1 MNHETPAPIAAGS
14 AAGSVQVQPWPTE
27 QPLLALVL
35 LASLMLWAGIVFS
48 IFGAVYAVIIALSL
62 FFVHLIF
69 IVHVRGSGVRLGPK
83 QFPELDRRV
92 RELALQAGLT
102 EVPAAY
108 VMEAGGALNAFATKF
123 LRSRMIVLFSDLL
136 DACGDDRAARDMVI
150 GHELGH
156 VRQGHLNW
164 HVLIAPGMFVP
175 FLGAA
180 YSRARELTCDR
191 WGAALCGDR
200 AGALRGLAILA
211 AGGKHGPQVD
221 LESFVAQRQD
231 LDTGW
236 MTIGR
241 WLSTY
246 PTLAERV
253 AALDADLARYGAPA
267 GRGPARAMGLLA
279 LGCVAPLLLGGV
291 VVVFAGAKLKALAD
305 MAGANG
311 SGLADASAL
320 LDEAAEAEDEAPE
333 PPVATIGEAAAQQ
346 QAEEDLARLER
357 LLGDYAEENGS
368 YPDDIENLI
377 AAWETAHPD
386 EPMPRDPFD
395 GADYGYQ
402 PSEDG
407 YRIWSSG
414 PDRTSET
421 EDDLERVRTHPGA
434 PPPTT

>member
-1 MNHETPAPIAAGS
+1 MNQESTPS
-14 AAGSVQVQPWPTE
+14 AAAAVNRVQVHPWPTE
-27 QPLLALVL
+27 QPLFALVL
-35 LASLMLWAGIVFS
+35 LASLLLWAGIVFS
-48 IFGAVYAVIIALSL
+48 IFGAIYAVLIALSL
-62 FFVHLIF
+62 FFVHLLF
-69 IVHVRGSGVRLGPK
+69 IVHVRGSGVRLGPQ

-92 RELALQAGLT
+92 RELALAAGLD

-108 VMEAGGALNAFATKF
+108 LMQAGGALNAFATKF

-150 GHELGH
+150 GHEIGH

-200 AGALRGLAILA
+200 AGALRGMAILA
-211 AGGKHGPQVD
+211 AGGKHGPRVH

-253 AALDADLARYGAPA
+253 AALDQDLARHAMPA
-267 GRGPARAMGLLA
+267 GRGPLRAVGLLA
-279 LGCVAPLLLGGV
+279 VGCLLPVLAGGV
-291 VVVFAGAKLKALAD
+291 VVAFAGTKLKALA
-305 MAGANG
+305 A
-311 SGLADASAL
+311 LAQSDPTAARSAL
-320 LDEAAEAEDEAPE
+320 APLDDSEGDYQDEEEAE
-333 PPVATIGEAAAQQ
+333 PPVATLGDEAAAR
-346 QAEEDLARLER
+346 QAENDLGRIER
-357 LLGDYAEENGS
+357 LLDAHLGEHGS
-368 YPDDIENLI
+368 YPDDLESLIEV
-377 AAWETAHPD
+377 WETAYPG
-386 EPMPRDPFD
+386 EAMPRDPFD
-395 GADYGYQ
+395 GADYGYT
-402 PSEDG
+402 PWESG

-414 PDRTSET
+414 PDRESET
-421 EDDLERVRTHPGA
+421 ADDLARVKQHPGA
-434 PPPTT
+434 TPPST